1 MRVTAQPKL
10 LVTACAVVRI
20 ESINWLSHRSNFR
33 NIRIIHN
40 KRQTPTDRLFGKSTV
55 AETQE
60 ESRNKS
66 IDASALLIG
75 LRNCE
80 SWFEHRPGPPVN
92 QQVYLTDDVCK
103 VLSKRESTTK
113 GFCLLIE
120 RSKYT
125 GWAVNNAPKI

>member
-1 MRVTAQPKL
+1 MWVTAQPKL

-20 ESINWLSHRSNFR
+20 ESINWLLHRSNFH

-75 LRNCE
+75 LRDCE
-80 SWFEHRPGPPVN
+80 SWFEQRPGPPVN
-92 QQVYLTDDVCK
+92 QQVYLTA
-103 VLSKRESTTK
+103 S
-113 GFCLLIE
+113 LLY
-120 RSKYT
+120 SC
-125 GWAVNNAPKI
+125 AM